1 MAWVVVMHWPVARC
15 TRHDQA
21 FRSLAKVLRAA
32 IHLSTGEIHA
42 ASRRAPVSLLDSA
55 RGARA
60 RDVSPSRELC
70 RISSNRKVRA
80 LSSRRSTTERIERG
94 GSAQPFPINISAGSS
109 RYCSMLHRKNRDSQS
124 DTRTTVRSPQA
135 PPRTPFSSVL
145 DVKNPV
151 GALLMRGK
159 LRAYGPVRPLGS
171 RQLRNSL
178 GVSWI
183 NQECGDNAEKSC
195 KHQPKTR

>member
-1 MAWVVVMHWPVARC
+1 MKSPLIERSRRWPGSWSCIWPVARC

-21 FRSLAKVLRAA
+21 FRSLAKVFANCDTPV
-32 IHLSTGEIHA
+32 HWGIHA
-42 ASRRAPVSLLDSA
+42 ASRRAPLSLLDSA

-70 RISSNRKVRA
+70 RVSSNRKVRA
-80 LSSRRSTTERIERG
+80 LSSRRSTTEPIERG
-94 GSAQPFPINISAGSS
+94 GSAQPFPVNISAGSS

-124 DTRTTVRSPQA
+124 DARTTVRSPQA

-159 LRAYGPVRPLGS
+159 LRA
-171 RQLRNSL
+171 
-178 GVSWI
+178 
-183 NQECGDNAEKSC
+183 
-195 KHQPKTR
+195 